1 MRITIIRNTGFFGMG
16 SPLTLKVNHQ
26 KSLLSN
32 QKQAVFELPNQ
43 PVEIQVSF
51 FLLKSQPYQ
60 IQANQDQT
68 LEVTMN
74 PAFVLIYLLLFGLLF
89 ILSQGLGA
97 FLAGLVLYFLIM
109 YRLCSRAY
117 LIKEVP

>member
-16 SPLTLKVNHQ
+16 SPLSLKVNGQ
-26 KSLLSN
+26 KSLLSH
-32 QKQAVFELPNQ
+32 QKQAVFELSDQ
-43 PVEIQVSF
+43 SVEIQVSF
-51 FLLKSQPYQ
+51 FLLKSQPYLLQ
-60 IQANQDQT
+60 GNHDRT

-74 PAFVLIYLLLFGLLF
+74 PAFMLIYVLLFGLLF
-89 ILSQGLGA
+89 ALSKGLGA
-97 FLAGLVLYFLIM
+97 LLAGLILYFLIM